1 MIKGL
6 ATGLLVGIVLA
17 LSGVALAG
25 ELFSDVSVG
34 DTHEPGITWAYENGL
49 IAGFADG
56 TFRPGDPV
64 TRGQLATILERQ
76 RAARHS
82 TVLLTPICGETT
94 MLVTTVPIGGTGAAD
109 VEYSVDG
116 GDRILIP
123 GGIPEEEGAVA
134 FDPGTPGMIS
144 LFIDSQAWAH
154 APTAETCTPPS

>member
-1 MIKGL
+1 MIKGM
-6 ATGLLVGIVLA
+6 AVGLVAGIVLA
-17 LSGVALAG
+17 LGGVAVASD
-25 ELFSDVSVG
+25 LFSDVSAG
-34 DTHEPGITWAYENGL
+34 DTHAPGITWAAENGL
-49 IAGFADG
+49 IAGFPDG
-56 TFRPGDPV
+56 TFRAGDPV

-94 MLVTTVPIGGTGAAD
+94 MLVTTVPIGDTGAAS

-116 GDRILIP
+116 GDRVPIP
-123 GGIPEEEGAVA
+123 GGIPEEGLVT
-134 FDPGTPGMIS
+134 FDPGVSGLVS